1 MNKLSKSPR
10 TNPEGEAM
18 SASTKVP
25 PAKLARVVEWIR
37 HHLYRLHQ
45 RLAPAPA
52 AMMEMIIA
60 TWTSQAITVAAQLGI
75 ADALTNGPLPIEELA
90 AQVGADADALRRLL
104 RALISRGI
112 FRHRR
117 DGRYELN
124 SLADTL
130 RSDAPVSMTWAAQ
143 FYGSAEKRE
152 RWTLLVDS
160 IRTGNAVVPALH
172 GKESFDYFA
181 EEPELAELFNQTMTS
196 ISELTDA
203 SVVAGY
209 DFSAYPTI
217 VDVGGGHGP
226 LLAAILAGAPASR
239 GVLYDLP
246 RVVASAPNLLR
257 EHNVAD
263 RVRIAEGSFFDSV
276 PSGGDAYILKNIIHD
291 WPDEKAVQILRN
303 VRAAAGPEAT
313 VLLVELVIPKHD
325 RDFPGKWADLE
336 MLLNLGA
343 RERTAAEYRDL
354 LSQAGFQM
362 TRVVQTASPLSVV
375 EARAA

>member
-1 MNKLSKSPR
+1 
-10 TNPEGEAM
+10 M
-18 SASTKVP
+18 STTAKVP
-25 PAKLARVVEWIR
+25 PAQLARVVEWIR
-37 HHLYRLHQ
+37 HLLYRLHQ
-45 RLAPAPA
+45 RLVPPPA
-52 AMMEMIIA
+52 AMIEMIIA
-60 TWTSQAITVAAQLGI
+60 TWTSQVITVAAQLGV
-75 ADALTNGPLPIEELA
+75 ADALANGPLPIEELA
-90 AQVGADADALRRLL
+90 ARVGADADALRRLL

-130 RSDAPVSMTWAAQ
+130 RSDAPVSMSFAAR
-143 FYGSAEKRE
+143 FYGSREQRE
-152 RWTLLVDS
+152 RWTLLVDAV
-160 IRTGNAVVPALH
+160 RTGSSVVPALR

-181 EEPELAELFNQTMTS
+181 EQPELAELFNQTMTS
-196 ISELTDA
+196 ISELTTA
-203 SVVAGY
+203 PVVAGY

-226 LLAAILAGAPASR
+226 LLAAILAAAPASR
-239 GVLYDLP
+239 GILYDLP
-246 RVVASAPNLLR
+246 PVVASARNLFQ

-276 PSGGDAYILKNIIHD
+276 PRGGDAYILKNIIHD

-303 VRAAAGPEAT
+303 VRTAAGLKAT

-325 RDFPGKWADLE
+325 RDFPGKWVDLE

-362 TRVVQTASPLSVV
+362 TRVVRTASPLSVV
-375 EARAA
+375 EARVA